1 MNKDHTLS
9 FSYSRRIDRPTYRQ
23 LNPFR
28 IFVDPYTY
36 VVGDPSLRSVSSQ
49 VFELN
54 HTFKNKYITNLSYT
68 KSHATIT
75 DIFSQDDQTKI
86 SYQIPAN
93 LQDFE
98 NYNFGLSIP
107 LQYKKFYTAN
117 MAASVYYNVYNSPL
131 QGGQLNNDYTAF
143 DLNFSNSFVLGK
155 KGWSAEL
162 NSFYQSKNA
171 WGLFI
176 IKDLA
181 QVTAGLAKTTHNR
194 KSTFKLS
201 VSDLF
206 TTNHIAVIVQYQ
218 NMDFFT
224 DRTWDSRV
232 ATLSW
237 THRFGKT
244 TIQRARQ
251 RSTGVEEEKRRAGNG

>member
-1 MNKDHTLS
+1 MRITLS

-28 IFVDPYTY
+28 IFVHPYTY

-54 HTFKNKYITNLSYT
+54 HTYKNKYITNLSYT

-107 LQYKKFYTAN
+107 LQYKKFFIQLIWRQVSITMCITVHCKEAN
-117 MAASVYYNVYNSPL
+117 
-131 QGGQLNNDYTAF
+131 
-143 DLNFSNSFVLGK
+143 
-155 KGWSAEL
+155 
-162 NSFYQSKNA
+162 
-171 WGLFI
+171 
-176 IKDLA
+176 
-181 QVTAGLAKTTHNR
+181 
-194 KSTFKLS
+194 
-201 VSDLF
+201 
-206 TTNHIAVIVQYQ
+206 
-218 NMDFFT
+218 
-224 DRTWDSRV
+224 
-232 ATLSW
+232 
-237 THRFGKT
+237 
-244 TIQRARQ
+244 
-251 RSTGVEEEKRRAGNG
+251 